1 MKKMLFGIIA
11 TVMMST
17 SGFANKTTKE
27 IILKSE
33 IINYSI
39 DGKTYSPIE
48 YSKLD
53 TATLTDVK
61 ACEITITK
69 TIDTPQGPRT
79 FTYTDTVDMSWWG
92 CLIAQV
98 AAFIASVVE

>member
-1 MKKMLFGIIA
+1 MLFGIIA

-17 SGFANKTTKE
+17 SGFANKTTNE

-33 IINYSI
+33 IINYSL
-39 DGKTYSPIE
+39 DGKTYSQIE
-48 YSKLD
+48 YNKLD
-53 TATLTDVK
+53 KTTLANVK
-61 ACEITITK
+61 ACEITITR

-79 FTYTDTVDMSWWG
+79 FTYTETVEMSWWG